1 MNPKASLAKL
11 FYVDLAS
18 VSDHFIPT
26 SNVDSFHFASD
37 LSWVEKKSTRLMQ
50 YTHFFLSYEWA
61 NQILAKSIFRRHD
74 TTKIK
79 LKKQD
84 KPAAYHK
91 SNQHGLLAKSTL
103 YKW

>member
-1 MNPKASLAKL
+1 MNPKPSLAKL

-37 LSWVEKKSTRLMQ
+37 LSWVEKNQQDLCNIT
-50 YTHFFLSYEWA
+50 TEWA

-91 SNQHGLLAKSTL
+91 SMVC
-103 YKW
+103 